1 MRKLLILL
9 LLIPWT
15 LFSNEN
21 IDKLNS
27 LLQNNI
33 IEEASYIK
41 SLSEIGIDIKSND
54 FKKLFELF
62 KDKIINEKDYSVALN
77 KFLKPNEMLN
87 NKITQVSDAYKKKY
101 ILDSCTGNNTVC
113 KEVMESLG
121 QLVENNSNEEE
132 YLFIIDYNNNDSCR
146 EIFDLKDLWKKEL
159 ADDKNWT
166 FLSQI
171 FFDHDNEFSYL
182 SKFNVNLP
190 GLAQIL
196 IDVVLKGT
204 KSNNCENFDIKSLDI
219 NGHKRNLATFKL
231 IEYDL

>member
-1 MRKLLILL
+1 MKKLLVLL

-15 LFSNEN
+15 LLSNEN

-87 NKITQVSDAYKKKY
+87 NKITKVSDAYKK
-101 ILDSCTGNNTVC
+101 N
-113 KEVMESLG
+113 
-121 QLVENNSNEEE
+121 
-132 YLFIIDYNNNDSCR
+132 
-146 EIFDLKDLWKKEL
+146 IF
-159 ADDKNWT
+159 
-166 FLSQI
+166 
-171 FFDHDNEFSYL
+171 
-182 SKFNVNLP
+182 
-190 GLAQIL
+190 
-196 IDVVLKGT
+196 
-204 KSNNCENFDIKSLDI
+204 
-219 NGHKRNLATFKL
+219 
-231 IEYDL
+231 